1 MDLNNIKDE
10 EILYRV
16 VRESYPDAFVNGKP
30 TAALFMDEKGASV
43 DRDGGRTEED
53 IIASFKRK
61 FAKYNDYKTSVKI
74 GAGECRKIGAYLN
87 PIGNGRNNYHAEIQ
101 ESDTERVL
109 SLAKALQLSMIC
121 REVC

>member
-10 EILYRV
+10 EILYRA

-43 DRDGGRTEED
+43 DRDGGRTEET
-53 IIASFKRK
+53 IISSFKSR
-61 FAKYNDYKTSVKI
+61 FAKHNDYKTSVKI
-74 GAGECRKIGAYLN
+74 GAGECRGVGVYLN
-87 PIGNGRNNYHAEIQ
+87 PIGNGRNQYHAEIQ
-101 ESDTERVL
+101 ESENELVV

-121 REVC
+121 QEVC